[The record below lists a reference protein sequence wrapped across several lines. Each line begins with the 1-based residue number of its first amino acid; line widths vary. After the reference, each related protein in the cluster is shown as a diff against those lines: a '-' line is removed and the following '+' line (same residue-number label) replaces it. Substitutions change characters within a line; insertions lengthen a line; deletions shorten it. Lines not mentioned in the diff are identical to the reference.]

1 VLELSFSFTKLLLYS
16 VALRPQVA
24 EQPRAAE
31 AERIDAFFST
41 LEAGK
46 RFLDTIL
53 SFPAAEYHLISFSE
67 WMRLPTVIMTVAKL
81 CMPNDTYVATGWDV
95 VAAQDKVRLDLCL
108 ESLCY
113 RMQSLSTYDKTK
125 QPHPD
130 FWHAM
135 CFIND
140 LTKTWFVR
148 KIRPDQPTQRPSEP
162 TPGSSVGQ
170 STSDLSGPS
179 SGIPAMR
186 SVVAAGQPHNTIAGI
201 NYMGDI
207 NMEMGMEEGDTSG
220 PFAFMKDHLADIDME
235 QFFEMGIWGDESYNS
250 FGGMDFGPGAPSK
263 SLLD

>member
-16 VALRPQVA
+16 VALRPQPA
-24 EQPRAAE
+24 EQPWAVDS
-31 AERIDAFFST
+31 ERINAFFSA

-46 RFLDTIL
+46 SFLDTLL
-53 SFPAAEYHLISFSE
+53 SFPANEYHLISFSE

-81 CMPNDTYVATGWDV
+81 CIPSDAHAATGWDV
-95 VAAQDKVRLDLCL
+95 MAAQDRVRLDLCL

-113 RMQSLSTYDKTK
+113 RMQSLSTYDKIK

-140 LTKTWFVR
+140 LTKTWFIR
-148 KIRPDQPTQRPSEP
+148 KIRPDPPTQTRSEP
-162 TPGSSVGQ
+162 TPSGSVGP

-179 SGIPAMR
+179 SGIPAMH

-207 NMEMGMEEGDTSG
+207 NMEMGIQEGDASD

-235 QFFEMGIWGDESYNS
+235 QVFDMGIWGDESYNS
-250 FGGMDFGPGAPSK
+250 FAGMGFGPGAPSK
-263 SLLD
+263 SLFD